1 MLTFKKW
8 MFGLTHKNG
17 SPKKKTV
24 PKEIAGYVMQHQHH
38 LKHFV
43 NFYFLFFDV
52 WTDYQL

>member
-1 MLTFKKW
+1 

-24 PKEIAGYVMQHQHH
+24 PKEIADYVMQHQHH